1 MNEEELIK
9 RIQILEEQ
17 MEAINRRPSYTKW
30 ISVIR
35 KYKLLLFSLLF
46 IPFGIILAAT
56 VTKPHTFTSGE
67 KVSASK
73 VNENFDTLYAKVN
86 ENTPTGTI
94 LAFAGTNV
102 PSGWLLC
109 NGSAVSRTTYDELFK
124 TIGTAFGNGDGSTTF
139 HIPDFRGRFLRG
151 LDGTAGNDPDKNSR
165 TSLNGGNAGNLIGSY
180 QDDAFQGHNRTL
192 VNSSGNYDMI
202 YPNGSGTSH
211 TYINILASQETG
223 NYNDLLITKY
233 YSSDGTNGT
242 PRYTSETRPK
252 NVYVNFIIKF

>member
-17 MEAINRRPSYTKW
+17 MEAMNRRPSYTKW
-30 ISVIR
+30 MPVIR
-35 KYKLLLFSLLF
+35 KYKLFLFSLLF
-46 IPFGIILAAT
+46 IPFGILLAAT

-151 LDGTAGNDPDKNSR
+151 LDGTAGNDPDSGSSSNSGADGKR
-165 TSLNGGNAGNLIGSY
+165 FALNGGNAGNSIGSY
-180 QDDAFQGHNRTL
+180 Q
-192 VNSSGNYDMI
+192 
-202 YPNGSGTSH
+202 
-211 TYINILASQETG
+211 
-223 NYNDLLITKY
+223 
-233 YSSDGTNGT
+233 SDGIKSHQHVMNFGSTGGGIAMWFSSVTSGAGSPVN
-242 PRYTSETRPK
+242 YTDNFGGNETRPK